1 MTEKRTTLHAL
12 KWSTLGHILPQVVSP
27 FIAIYIAR
35 LLCPEAFGLIAIA
48 TIVISFLQIFLARG
62 FTTALIQKQGNE
74 KEIYRTAD
82 FIFSFNLIMS
92 SIFYLIILFSSSAI
106 AQFFHNP
113 EAKLVVSI
121 LSLSLIIRAFGDV
134 QLAML
139 QKNMDFKSI
148 FYRQIVPISSL
159 LIVTL
164 PLASLGYG
172 VWALVIGQLVSN
184 ILAAIILWWK
194 SEWKPRFNFSFKDNI
209 GIIRF
214 GLYVMFTSLMGWAL
228 VQGDNLIVG
237 KFLSTKELGLYKT
250 GYDLDQ
256 RIFGILI
263 TPILPV
269 FYSKF
274 CSLKTSE
281 DIREFYSK
289 LKEYLSILIFPLM
302 AGVILI
308 SPYFENLILG
318 EKWKGISFVMALLT
332 ITGISELWALMGN
345 MFKSLGKPKIPAKIT
360 LIVVCI
366 YIPLWLF
373 FIQFGLKT
381 FLIARV
387 FIALIAIS
395 INTYFENKEL
405 KINLFQALRFYY
417 KAFFAAIIMFIAG
430 SYFQK
435 FFFNNN
441 YTLFSLILLI
451 LISSLIYFLMIW
463 KFSKEQVLTVK
474 EMIFKRQKMH

>member
-184 ILAAIILWWK
+184 ILAAIILWGK
-194 SEWKPRFNFSFKDNI
+194 ASGNQDLI
-209 GIIRF
+209 
-214 GLYVMFTSLMGWAL
+214 L
-228 VQGDNLIVG
+228 V
-237 KFLSTKELGLYKT
+237 
-250 GYDLDQ
+250 
-256 RIFGILI
+256 
-263 TPILPV
+263 
-269 FYSKF
+269 
-274 CSLKTSE
+274 LKT
-281 DIREFYSK
+281 I
-289 LKEYLSILIFPLM
+289 
-302 AGVILI
+302 
-308 SPYFENLILG
+308 
-318 EKWKGISFVMALLT
+318 
-332 ITGISELWALMGN
+332 
-345 MFKSLGKPKIPAKIT
+345 
-360 LIVVCI
+360 
-366 YIPLWLF
+366 
-373 FIQFGLKT
+373 
-381 FLIARV
+381 
-387 FIALIAIS
+387 
-395 INTYFENKEL
+395 
-405 KINLFQALRFYY
+405 
-417 KAFFAAIIMFIAG
+417 
-430 SYFQK
+430 
-435 FFFNNN
+435 
-441 YTLFSLILLI
+441 
-451 LISSLIYFLMIW
+451 
-463 KFSKEQVLTVK
+463 
-474 EMIFKRQKMH
+474 

>member
-27 FIAIYIAR
+27 LISIYIAR
-35 LLCPEAFGLIAIA
+35 LLCPEAYGLIAVA
-48 TIVISFLQIFLARG
+48 TIVISFLQLFLASG
-62 FTTALIQKQGNE
+62 FTTALIQKQGNQ
-74 KEIYRTAD
+74 KEIYSAAD
-82 FIFSFNLIMS
+82 FIFSFNLVMS

-113 EAKLVVSI
+113 EAKLVISI
-121 LSLSLIIRAFGDV
+121 LSLNLIINAFGNV

-148 FYRQIVPISSL
+148 FYRRIVPVLSNL
-159 LIVTL
+159 AVTL

-172 VWALVIGQLVSN
+172 VWALVTGQLVSN
-184 ILAAIILWWK
+184 ILAVIILWWK
-194 SEWKPRFNFSFKDNI
+194 SEWKPRFNFSFKENA

-214 GLYVMFTSLMGWAL
+214 GLYVIFTSLMGWAL

-256 RIFGILI
+256 RIFGLLL
-263 TPILPV
+263 TPIIPV

-274 CSLKTSE
+274 CSLKRKE
-281 DIREFYSK
+281 DIRKFYIK
-289 LKEYLSILIFPLM
+289 LKEYLSIIVFPLM
-302 AGVILI
+302 AVVILI

-318 EKWKGISFVMALLT
+318 EKWRGISFVMALLT
-332 ITGISELWALMGN
+332 ITGISNLWALMGN

-373 FIQFGLKT
+373 FIQFGLRT

-417 KAFFAAIIMFIAG
+417 KAFFASIIMFIAG
-430 SYFQK
+430 SCFQK
-435 FFFNNN
+435 LFFNNN

-474 EMIFKRQKMH
+474 EMIFKRQKIH